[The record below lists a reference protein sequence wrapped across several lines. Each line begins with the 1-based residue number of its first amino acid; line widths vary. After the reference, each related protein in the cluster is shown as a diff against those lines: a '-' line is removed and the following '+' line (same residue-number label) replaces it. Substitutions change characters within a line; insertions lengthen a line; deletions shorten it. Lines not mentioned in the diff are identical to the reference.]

1 MVKIG
6 FIGSGH
12 MATAEIAGTLH
23 AGAAASDLYVTSHNA
38 AHYEQVAQQYGIHG
52 VATNDAVVQAADIV
66 VLATPPATAKP
77 ILNSLAGHWRTGQIL
92 VSVVGS
98 VTVAELVDAAQTPTL
113 PIVRLLP
120 NVNVATGSGMTAYA
134 VSDSVAQ
141 ADLTAVLAWQ
151 KGLGEMMRLA
161 ENLFGAFVGLAGS
174 SPAFIF
180 VAMDM
185 MARLGVQYGIPMTDA
200 RKIAAQAFKGS
211 ADQVLTTG
219 ANPWDLA
226 DSVSSP
232 GGSTVRGM
240 VALQSSG
247 FFAGLTDAVT
257 ATIEKDSKKD

>member
-1 MVKIG
+1 
-6 FIGSGH
+6 
-12 MATAEIAGTLH
+12 
-23 AGAAASDLYVTSHNA
+23 
-38 AHYEQVAQQYGIHG
+38 
-52 VATNDAVVQAADIV
+52 
-66 VLATPPATAKP
+66 
-77 ILNSLAGHWRTGQIL
+77 
-92 VSVVGS
+92 
-98 VTVAELVDAAQTPTL
+98 
-113 PIVRLLP
+113 
-120 NVNVATGSGMTAYA
+120 
-134 VSDSVAQ
+134 
-141 ADLTAVLAWQ
+141 
-151 KGLGEMMRLA
+151 
-161 ENLFGAFVGLAGS
+161 
-174 SPAFIF
+174 
-180 VAMDM
+180 M